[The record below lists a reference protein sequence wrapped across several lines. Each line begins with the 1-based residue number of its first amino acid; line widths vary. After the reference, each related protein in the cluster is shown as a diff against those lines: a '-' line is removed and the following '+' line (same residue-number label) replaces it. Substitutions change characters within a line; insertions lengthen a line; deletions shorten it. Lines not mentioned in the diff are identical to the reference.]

1 MMCHDLSWS
10 VGVLHHSH
18 SYQRFSTSGA
28 CPKFGASRRPK
39 VIRCLKTCR
48 PWTPSKQIYMN
59 YSWHLGLHSF
69 TLHQTPCRSM
79 LPGRLSTFIGSASII
94 AGADLHLCTTC
105 SCKIQDSWYVCPS
118 AGHNINKLLMGE
130 HVWELRIAPTFQVT
144 QKGCQKS
151 ENMTLLMQILD
162 QWFPRSA
169 CTFFLGKTKIMIV
182 AAAA

>member
-1 MMCHDLSWS
+1 MICLDLWECCTIAIATRDFPQAAPAPSLEPHGARRS
-10 VGVLHHSH
+10 FDVLKHVVLEPP
-18 SYQRFSTSGA
+18 QNRF
-28 CPKFGASRRPK
+28 
-39 VIRCLKTCR
+39 
-48 PWTPSKQIYMN
+48 YMN

-118 AGHNINKLLMGE
+118 AGHNIIKLLMGE